1 MPDQHALITASG
13 AHRWMNC
20 TPSARLEADLPDS
33 TSEAAKEGTIAH
45 ALAEKKLNGWLKT
58 GKRVAYKA
66 PDASM
71 GEYTDD
77 YRDYVIGIVNDLA
90 NAGLN
95 PQLKVEVQLDLS
107 SWIPEGFG
115 TSDAVIISDD
125 VLHVIDFKYGKNVKV
140 DAPEN
145 PQMRLYALGALDL
158 YGEIF
163 EFDTVVT
170 HIVQP
175 RCEGGHISMEKIS
188 VKDLIRW
195 GETIKPLAQAA
206 WEGKGKQKP
215 GSWCMFC
222 RAKTLCRARAE
233 EMFGAIKDQTPPAM
247 LSLDEVAAYLPQ
259 LDEAIKWA
267 QSLQGYAFDRAM
279 AGDTVPGY
287 KLVEGRSNR
296 IITKPEEL
304 AKRLKDDGLS
314 DDQIYKPQQMQS
326 LTALEKVVGKKKFG
340 VEYGDLVIKP
350 QGKPALVPESDK
362 RQPMDLAALKAET
375 MFGKPQEEK

>member
-13 AHRWMNC
+13 AHRWMHC

-45 ALAEKKLNGWLKT
+45 ALAEKKLRAWIKS

-90 NAGLN
+90 AAGLN

-188 VKDLIRW
+188 VKDLISW
-195 GETIKPLAQAA
+195 GEAIKPLAQAA
-206 WEGKGKQKP
+206 WDGKGDQKP
-215 GSWCMFC
+215 GPWCMFC
-222 RAKTLCRARAE
+222 RAKTLCKARAK
-233 EMFGAIKDQTPPAM
+233 EMFGAIYHKPPVQ
-247 LSLDEVAAYLPQ
+247 LLDLDGVAEYLPY

-267 QSLQGYAFDRAM
+267 QDLQSYAFDRALK
-279 AGDTVPGY
+279 GDHIPGY

-296 IITKPEEL
+296 VITDPDDL
-304 AKRLKDDGLS
+304 VKRLKDDGLS

-326 LTALEKVVGKKKFG
+326 LTNLEKVVGKKKFG
-340 VEYGDLVIKP
+340 IDYGDLITKP
-350 QGKPALVPESDK
+350 KGKPTLVPESDK
-362 RQPMDLAALKAET
+362 REPMDLEALKAEM
-375 MFGKPQEEK
+375 MFGKQEEK